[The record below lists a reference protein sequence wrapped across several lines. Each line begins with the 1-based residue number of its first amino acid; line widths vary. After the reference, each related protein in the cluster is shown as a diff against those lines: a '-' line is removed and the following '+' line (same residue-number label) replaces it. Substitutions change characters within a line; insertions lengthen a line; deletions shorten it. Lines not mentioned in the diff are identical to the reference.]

1 MSIRK
6 IAQLGEPILRQQAR
20 PLELSDLKT
29 PRIVDLIHDLIDT
42 MRDSDGVGLAAPQVY
57 ESLRLCVIEAQANPR
72 YPGTATIPLTVL
84 VNPIVTPI
92 IESTSNSF
100 EPKEMIHV
108 YEGCL
113 SVTGL
118 RGRVT
123 RRRRVRVNAFDASGR
138 ALDSIWEGFAAV
150 VVQHETDHLN
160 GTLFID
166 HVQPK
171 TLTFLREFE
180 RHVPISERVIDGSS
194 PSSL

>member
-6 IAQLGEPILRQQAR
+6 VAQLGEPVLRQQAR
-20 PLELSDLKT
+20 LVELSELKT
-29 PRIVDLIHDLIDT
+29 SKFIDLIQDLIDT

-57 ESLRLCVIEAQANPR
+57 ESLRLCVIEVRGNRR
-72 YPGTATIPLTVL
+72 YPGMSEVPLTVL

-92 IESTSNSF
+92 VESTANTF
-100 EPKEMIHV
+100 EPKELIHV

-113 SVTGL
+113 SVNGL

-123 RRRRVRVNAFDASGR
+123 RPRRVRVNALDASGR
-138 ALDSIWEGFAAV
+138 TVDSIWEGFASV

-160 GTLFID
+160 GTLFLD
-166 HVQPK
+166 HVEPK

-180 RHVPISERVIDGSS
+180 RHVPISERVIDGTSRS
-194 PSSL
+194 